1 MSAYDIFIL
10 VMKILGI
17 VMGFFILCQI
27 YNLLKS
33 IAIYVATKTE
43 SVKLYDRNNMIIR
56 LEARVNS
63 TNAVLNLIDTMVK
76 NEVVSSLKTYA
87 RLGESYKTL
96 KTVDDIE
103 AISQKI
109 FNAIKKEIFNEND
122 TVLTDEYLMTYINE
136 QTTLVFMIES
146 RSLTTQQ

>member
-1 MSAYDIFIL
+1 MNAYDIFIL

-17 VMGFFILCQI
+17 LLGFFILCQI

-43 SVKLYDRNNMIIR
+43 SIKLYDKNNMIIR

-76 NEVVSSLKTYA
+76 NEVISSLKTYA
-87 RLGESYKTL
+87 RLGEAYKSL

-109 FNAIKKEIFNEND
+109 FNAIKKEIFNAND

-136 QTTLVFMIES
+136 QTTLVFLIES
-146 RSLTTQQ
+146 KALTFNQ

>member
-1 MSAYDIFIL
+1 MNAYDIFIL

-17 VMGFFILCQI
+17 LLGFFILCQI

-43 SVKLYDRNNMIIR
+43 SIKLYDKNNMIIR

-76 NEVVSSLKTYA
+76 NEVISSLKTYA
-87 RLGESYKTL
+87 RLGEAYKSL

-136 QTTLVFMIES
+136 QTTLVFLIES
-146 RSLTTQQ
+146 KALTFNQ

>member
-1 MSAYDIFIL
+1 MNAYDIFIL

-27 YNLLKS
+27 YNLLKT
-33 IAIYVATKTE
+33 IAIHIATKTE

-87 RLGESYKTL
+87 RLGETYKTL